1 MGKRGPS
8 SPPTQN
14 SSSYNPTS
22 SLLASSTST
31 TPVWSSGTGNLS
43 VTAVALE
50 NFENLI
56 LKNAFGSAVWT
67 SFDHPTD
74 AEFHQ
79 EFQLH
84 QPNSRH
90 SIYWDPHTFDPTL
103 PNPLKL
109 AYSSDYAEEGN
120 ILRFLKFDND
130 GNLRIYSS
138 AIGNRTQ
145 IERWAAVDDQCQVY
159 GFCGNMG
166 ICSYND
172 SNPICRC
179 PLDNFELIDKRENK
193 KGCKRKVELW
203 DCLGRETM
211 LPLEH
216 SIFLT
221 YPPELFYRKFTYPP
235 ELSSYQREVVSESTI
250 INSDGMHSDE
260 VLNKDSR

>member
-1 MGKRGPS
+1 M
-8 SPPTQN
+8 
-14 SSSYNPTS
+14 
-22 SLLASSTST
+22 
-31 TPVWSSGTGNLS
+31 
-43 VTAVALE
+43 
-50 NFENLI
+50 
-56 LKNAFGSAVWT
+56 WT

-74 AEFHQ
+74 VIVPTQSFTLRHTLLSGLYSFKLQ
-79 EFQLH
+79 ENGNLTLWWNDTLH

-90 SIYWDPHTFDPTL
+90 SIYWDPHTFRSTL
-103 PNPLKL
+103 SNPLDL

-120 ILRFLKFDND
+120 ILKFLKLDND
-130 GNLRIYSS
+130 GNLGIYSS

-172 SNPICRC
+172 SNPLYRC
-179 PLDNFELIDKRENK
+179 PSDNFELIDKRESR
-193 KGCKRKVELW
+193 KGCKRKVELRN
-203 DCLGRETM
+203 CPERETM

-221 YPPELFYRKFTYPP
+221 YPPEL
-235 ELSSYQREVVSESTI
+235 SSYRWEVVSQSTI
-250 INSDGMHSDE
+250 INSDGMHGGE